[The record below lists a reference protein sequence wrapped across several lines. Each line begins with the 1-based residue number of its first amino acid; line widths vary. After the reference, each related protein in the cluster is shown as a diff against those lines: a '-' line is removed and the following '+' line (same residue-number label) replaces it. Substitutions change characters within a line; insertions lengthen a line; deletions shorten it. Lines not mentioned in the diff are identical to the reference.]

1 MRIKTNTTI
10 EEINHSISNLVA
22 QWGVSEK
29 DNEIIF
35 NKIVGLQ
42 IKKLRF
48 LRNKT
53 LTRLGNSLSVTF
65 QQIQKYE
72 AGKNQCSHLNLKKI
86 CEYLSVDISYFTK
99 PIDDANLILNKT
111 GRINN
116 VYHFNNRHVAR

>member
-1 MRIKTNTTI
+1 MRVKTNTTI

-22 QWGVSEK
+22 QWGVTPD

-42 IKKLRF
+42 IKKIRF
-48 LRNKT
+48 MRGKT
-53 LTRLGNSLSVTF
+53 LTRLGNALGVTF

-72 AGKNQCSHLNLKKI
+72 AGKNQCSHINLKKI
-86 CEYLSVDISYFTK
+86 FEYLSVDISYFTK
-99 PIDDANLILNKT
+99 PIDDANLILNNK
-111 GRINN
+111 GRISN

>member
-1 MRIKTNTTI
+1 MRVKTNTTI
-10 EEINHSISNLVA
+10 EEINQSISNLVA

-111 GRINN
+111 GRVSN
-116 VYHFNNRHVAR
+116 VYQFNNRYVAR

>member
-10 EEINHSISNLVA
+10 EEINQSISNLIA
-22 QWGVSEK
+22 QWGVTPE

-42 IKKLRF
+42 IKKIRF
-48 LRNKT
+48 IRGKT

-72 AGKNQCSHLNLKKI
+72 AGKNQCSHINLKKI
-86 CEYLSVDISYFTK
+86 CEYLSVSIDYFTK
-99 PIDDANLILNKT
+99 PMDDANLELTKR
-111 GRINN
+111 GKINN
-116 VYHFNNRHVAR
+116 VYHFNNRHIAR

>member
-10 EEINHSISNLVA
+10 EEINQSISNLIA

-42 IKKLRF
+42 IKKIRF
-48 LRNKT
+48 MRGKT

-72 AGKNQCSHLNLKKI
+72 AGKNQCSHINLKKI
-86 CEYLSVDISYFTK
+86 CEYLSVSIDYFTK
-99 PIDDANLILNKT
+99 PMDDANLELTKR
-111 GRINN
+111 GKLNN